1 MSEPEENQQH
11 QQSHG
16 LPAPGYEAS
25 QDERLSLEIEEE
37 ERNTSVAKRGED
49 DGNSFSLL
57 TLAR

>member
-25 QDERLSLEIEEE
+25 QEEMHSLEKEE
-37 ERNTSVAKRGED
+37 ERNTSAAKRGED

>member
-16 LPAPGYEAS
+16 LPAPDYEAS
-25 QDERLSLEIEEE
+25 QDERLSLEIEE

-49 DGNSFSLL
+49 DGNPFSLL

>member
-25 QDERLSLEIEEE
+25 QEERHSLEIEE

>member
-25 QDERLSLEIEEE
+25 QEERLSLEIEE